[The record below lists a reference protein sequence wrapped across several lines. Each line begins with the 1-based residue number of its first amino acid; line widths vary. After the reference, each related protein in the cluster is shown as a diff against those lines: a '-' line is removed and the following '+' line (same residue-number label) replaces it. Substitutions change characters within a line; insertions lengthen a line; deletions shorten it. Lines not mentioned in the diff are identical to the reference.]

1 MDDSVVVRSS
11 EVDPDSL
18 EQLLADHIAD
28 EQVREF
34 RRYLLTRLAVIVAAA
49 WLLAWPVHVLP
60 HTVLWGLLATAA
72 MVIGLMSP
80 LRNRRPTPDTPPTR
94 RH

>member
-11 EVDPDSL
+11 EVDPDGL

-28 EQVREF
+28 EQTREF
-34 RRYLLTRLAVIVAAA
+34 RRYLLTRFAVIVAAV

-60 HTVLWGLLATAA
+60 HTALWGLLATAV

-80 LRNRRPTPDTPPTR
+80 LRNRRPTPDTPPTHR
-94 RH
+94 R